1 VQLKQQQMEIETQQN
16 YVKDE
21 EVLSV
26 QLSAPPSWNKLVSL
40 SLSPFF
46 FVFNLI
52 L

>member
-1 VQLKQQQMEIETQQN
+1 MEIETQQN

-40 SLSPFF
+40 SLSIF
-46 FVFNLI
+46 FVFYLI